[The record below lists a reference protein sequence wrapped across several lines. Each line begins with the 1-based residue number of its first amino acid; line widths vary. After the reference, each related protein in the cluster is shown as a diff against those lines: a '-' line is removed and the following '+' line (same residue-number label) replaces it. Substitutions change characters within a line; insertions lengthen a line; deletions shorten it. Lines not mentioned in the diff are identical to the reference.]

1 MATRLAGS
9 VVIFRVIGVEIVR
22 ARAEAGVVINHFA
35 IATTHAAIATA
46 HAAIATTHAVVG
58 GAIGILSSGAGSR
71 VIAAGLARRGG
82 ELLKERLAE
91 SPNAD

>member
-9 VVIFRVIGVEIVR
+9 VVIVKVVAIDIVR
-22 ARAEAGVVINHFA
+22 ARVEAGVVF
-35 IATTHAAIATA
+35 T
-46 HAAIATTHAVVG
+46 HAAIATTHTVVG

-82 ELLKERLAE
+82 ELLMERLAE
-91 SPNAD
+91 SSNAD